1 MSENFYD
8 YIHRDNS
15 LEFINNNDYLNNL
28 DIKKIDEVNSLL
40 NLRGHPMIDLSNLQS
55 LNLNSFIDLIRNLQE
70 HNENLVKNNI
80 EIKQKLLRT
89 DDEIINLKNKF
100 DNNMQEKKL
109 LEDKLQ
115 EYKIKIN
122 FIESN
127 KKNQVA
133 NYEQEKE
140 DLNKLIS
147 RVKSKES
154 QYKNEIN
161 RLKKEQSVY
170 IDKIKN
176 LQERIDNMNNNSKQG
191 LKNNQNYNTCK
202 IGKLMSN

>member
-80 EIKQKLLRT
+80 EI
-89 DDEIINLKNKF
+89 N
-100 DNNMQEKKL
+100 
-109 LEDKLQ
+109 
-115 EYKIKIN
+115 
-122 FIESN
+122 
-127 KKNQVA
+127 
-133 NYEQEKE
+133 
-140 DLNKLIS
+140 
-147 RVKSKES
+147 
-154 QYKNEIN
+154 
-161 RLKKEQSVY
+161 
-170 IDKIKN
+170 
-176 LQERIDNMNNNSKQG
+176 
-191 LKNNQNYNTCK
+191 
-202 IGKLMSN
+202 